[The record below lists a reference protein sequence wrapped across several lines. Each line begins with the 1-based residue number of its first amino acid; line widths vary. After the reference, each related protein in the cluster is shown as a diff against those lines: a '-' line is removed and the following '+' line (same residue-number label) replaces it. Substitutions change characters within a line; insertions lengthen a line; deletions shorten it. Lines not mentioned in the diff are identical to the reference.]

1 METSGFFTLPL
12 LRMHSFPAQLLGT
25 GFVLWWGRGVGLRA
39 LCLHG
44 LSSLALDAGFPDRR
58 QLQGQSDIEHLLS
71 EDPSCG
77 Q

>member
-1 METSGFFTLPL
+1 METSGFFTAPL
-12 LRMHSFPAQLLGT
+12 LRTHSFPAQLLAA
-25 GFVLWWGRGVGLRA
+25 GFVLWGHGVGLRA

-44 LSSLALDAGFPDRR
+44 LSSLALDAGFSDRR
-58 QLQGQSDIEHLLS
+58 QLQGQSDIEYLLS